1 MEIKEMAIAGAF
13 RIIPDKLRD
22 RRGCFFEAFR
32 TEELARATGFP
43 FRVRQGNVS
52 VSRRGVIRGVHGTR
66 TGSGEAKLIS
76 CVRGAV
82 LDVVVDLRVGS
93 PTFGAFDTTPLTADS
108 GELVFLVDGLGHAYQ
123 TLAEDTTINYLCAE
137 QFVPGSQIDV
147 NPLDP
152 GLALPWTLDEEPII
166 SDKDRAAPALREAAA
181 AGILPHY
188 TGPLAAPAAPAGE
201 NRRGR
206 NLDL

>member
-13 RIIPDKLRD
+13 RVIPDKLRD
-22 RRGCFFEAFR
+22 HRGCFFEAFR

-43 FRVRQGNVS
+43 FHVRQGNVS
-52 VSRRGVIRGVHGTR
+52 VSRRGVIRGVHGTGA
-66 TGSGEAKLIS
+66 GSGEAKLIS

-93 PTFGAFDTTPLTADS
+93 PTFGAFDTTALTEES
-108 GELVFLVDGLGHAYQ
+108 GDLVFLVDGLGHAYQ
-123 TLAEDTTINYLCAE
+123 TLTEGTAISYLCAE

-152 GLALPWTLDEEPII
+152 ELALPWILDEEPTI
-166 SDKDRAAPALREAAA
+166 SDKDRAAPGLREAAA

-188 TGPLAAPAAPAGE
+188 IGSLAVPAARAGE
-201 NRRGR
+201 EKQGR
-206 NLDL
+206 HRDL